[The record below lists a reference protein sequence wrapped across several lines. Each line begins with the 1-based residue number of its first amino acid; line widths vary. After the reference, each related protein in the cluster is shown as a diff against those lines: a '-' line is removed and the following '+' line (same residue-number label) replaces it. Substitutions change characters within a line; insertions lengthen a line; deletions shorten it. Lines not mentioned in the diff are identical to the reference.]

1 MNSYKKA
8 EIIDALMNAASNP
21 DSICLYLT
29 HIFKE
34 KKVGLYSS
42 SLIFLKR
49 YLSKLALRHF
59 SN

>member
-1 MNSYKKA
+1 MSSYKKA

-34 KKVGLYSS
+34 KKVGLKF
-42 SLIFLKR
+42 I
-49 YLSKLALRHF
+49 
-59 SN
+59 